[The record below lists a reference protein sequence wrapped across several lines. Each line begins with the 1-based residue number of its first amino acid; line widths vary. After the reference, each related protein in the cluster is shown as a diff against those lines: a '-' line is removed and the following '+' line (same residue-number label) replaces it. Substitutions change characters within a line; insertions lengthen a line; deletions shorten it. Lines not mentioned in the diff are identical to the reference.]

1 MRRGA
6 GGAAHGAS
14 VRPGAEEHFEARSQA
29 PESLDAALCSH
40 APEEILSQPDG
51 QDLVL
56 RNEQQCWFYVEFKRL
71 KLVVVHKR
79 ICFKSRRPGRQTQ
92 GCPSHLFKNV
102 SRETKQKTP

>member
-1 MRRGA
+1 MPPASPLPPAASACISWLGLLLLGAAVASPLSGVRRGA

-14 VRPGAEEHFEARSQA
+14 VRPGAEEHFEAHSQA

-56 RNEQQCWFYVEFKRL
+56 RNEQQCWFGFTSSLRGL
-71 KLVVVHKR
+71 HW
-79 ICFKSRRPGRQTQ
+79 S
-92 GCPSHLFKNV
+92 
-102 SRETKQKTP
+102 